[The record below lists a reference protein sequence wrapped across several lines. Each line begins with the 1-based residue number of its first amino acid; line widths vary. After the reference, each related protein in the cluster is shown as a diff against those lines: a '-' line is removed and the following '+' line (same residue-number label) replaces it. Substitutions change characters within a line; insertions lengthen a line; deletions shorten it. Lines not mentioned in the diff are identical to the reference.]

1 MIIMEPFV
9 YLADFPFIICKLSK
23 IACVANEISTH
34 LLLFLVVFFFCLCY
48 TIVQAIDT
56 IPGII
61 RDQSGLRR
69 FQFPPPTID
78 PIPFIAPPE
87 EDGLRC
93 NECGYVTRTVQWIQ
107 RHCREE
113 HGWQNPWKKGG
124 NVKSRSKQARVLPWT
139 TGVRCQRFFRSRA
152 GYRWFEV
159 GGASEVLR
167 RPEAVEAAEDVVARI
182 KRIHQE
188 QTAKFEAAGKE
199 LIRVADE
206 KKEPNAWVER
216 TGWAQ
221 HLRGLDPDR
230 LRAAA
235 GSVGADETVL
245 QLMCA
250 SFERVMNRA
259 RAAAVGRRVGLSAL
273 SEVERK
279 DMHIKPSRPFDNR
292 LEDDTW
298 VRYKG
303 VWQTL
308 LRIWQRTQTWPDEER
323 PPYRLTTKQDNLWDD
338 FEEAAERDVQEMG
351 ETGPGG
357 GRGRG
362 GRGGAGGGGG
372 RPRGE
377 SRDD

>member
-1 MIIMEPFV
+1 MIIIEPFV
-9 YLADFPFIICKLSK
+9 YLADFPFIICKLCK

-34 LLLFLVVFFFCLCY
+34 LMKQYAAIPSSQRY

-78 PIPFIAPPE
+78 PILFIAPPE

-93 NECGYVTRTVQWIQ
+93 NECGYITRTVQWIQ

-124 NVKSRSKQARVLPWT
+124 NVMSRSKQARVLPWT
-139 TGVRCQRFFRSRA
+139 TGVRCQRFFRSCA
-152 GYRWFEV
+152 GNRWFEV
-159 GGASEVLR
+159 GRASEVLR

-188 QTAKFEAAGKE
+188 QAAKFEAAEDVVASIKRIHQEQTANFEAAGKE

-221 HLRGLDPDR
+221 LLRGLDPDR

-235 GSVGADETVL
+235 GAVGADETVL

-259 RAAAVGRRVGLSAL
+259 QAAAV
-273 SEVERK
+273 
-279 DMHIKPSRPFDNR
+279 
-292 LEDDTW
+292 
-298 VRYKG
+298 
-303 VWQTL
+303 
-308 LRIWQRTQTWPDEER
+308 
-323 PPYRLTTKQDNLWDD
+323 
-338 FEEAAERDVQEMG
+338 
-351 ETGPGG
+351 
-357 GRGRG
+357 
-362 GRGGAGGGGG
+362 
-372 RPRGE
+372 
-377 SRDD
+377 